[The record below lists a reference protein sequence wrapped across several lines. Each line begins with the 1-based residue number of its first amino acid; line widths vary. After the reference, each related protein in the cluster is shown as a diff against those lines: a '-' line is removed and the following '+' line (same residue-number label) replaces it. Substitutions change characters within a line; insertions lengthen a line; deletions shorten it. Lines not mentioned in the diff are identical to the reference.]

1 VFIDDTMIR
10 KGVLFLCIFG
20 SPYAFGKL
28 ESLDSKLFDVAVP
41 LGHQIADEEQK
52 L

>member
-1 VFIDDTMIR
+1 MSKELCLRAVFIDDTMIR

-28 ESLDSKLFDVAVP
+28 ESLECNLKYCCLE
-41 LGHQIADEEQK
+41 I
-52 L
+52 